1 MEITA
6 RTTRQIILFSML
18 LVVVPMVVFPER
30 FGLSLARTSLI
41 NILYEAVFYGVV
53 CYLFS
58 RTATLLQLVQ
68 VTGLCLIY
76 RMAAGA
82 LFGFTISAM
91 YSMDLGVSLS
101 LGMSGYLPTVLLQI
115 VATPFVLRP
124 VAIQLVST
132 PLVRRAA
139 PPPTEIAESGH
150 TGGTTIAVSTKRG
163 VSRTDSQASL
173 EMTAADT
180 ELQVETLSETT
191 VTGGNGFERAT
202 RYIGEDTSVHLAAVV
217 DFEGLLLGHFQ
228 RGDAVAEDWA
238 PYALLVREANRGVLH
253 RAGWG
258 EPESVTLALTD
269 RRVVVT
275 YDKTFCLLVVADP
288 QMDDFV
294 KIRIRQGLEIVRKY
308 IAERYGDSLVGK
320 AEKTYV

>member
-6 RTTRQIILFSML
+6 RTSRQIILFSML

-30 FGLSLARTSLI
+30 FGLDLARTSLI
-41 NILYEAVFYGVV
+41 NVLYEAIFYGVV
-53 CYLFS
+53 CFLFS

-68 VTGLCLIY
+68 AAGLCLIY

-124 VAIQLVST
+124 VAIQLVSA
-132 PLVRRAA
+132 PRVYRAA
-139 PPPTEIAESGH
+139 LPPMEIAESGQ
-150 TGGTTIAVSTKRG
+150 TGGTAIAVSTKRG
-163 VSRTDSQASL
+163 VSRTDSPTSRA
-173 EMTAADT
+173 TAADT
-180 ELQVETLSETT
+180 ELQVETLPETT

-202 RYIGEDTSVHLAAVV
+202 RYIAEDASVHLAAVV

-228 RGDAVAEDWA
+228 RGVTVAEDWA
-238 PYALLVREANRGVLH
+238 PYALLVREANRGLLH

-258 EPESVTLALTD
+258 EPETVTLALTD

-308 IAERYGDSLVGK
+308 VAERYGDSLVEK

>member
-30 FGLSLARTSLI
+30 FGLGLARTSLI
-41 NILYEAVFYGVV
+41 YLLYEAVFYGVV

-58 RTATLLQLVQ
+58 RTATLLQLAQ
-68 VTGLCLIY
+68 SAGLCLIY

-101 LGMSGYLPTVLLQI
+101 LGMTGYLPTVFLQI
-115 VATPFVLRP
+115 AATPFVLRP
-124 VAIQLVST
+124 VVKQLASAPRQRYV
-132 PLVRRAA
+132 A
-139 PPPTEIAESGH
+139 PPKEEIADSGH
-150 TGGTTIAVSTKRG
+150 TGGAAIAVSTKRG
-163 VSRTDSQASL
+163 VSQTDSPVPA
-173 EMTAADT
+173 EIKADT
-180 ELQVETLSETT
+180 ELHVVTPPETN

-202 RYIGEDTSVHLAAVV
+202 RYIGEDASVQVAAVV

-238 PYALLVREANRGVLH
+238 PYTLLVREANRGVLH

-258 EPESVTLALTD
+258 EPESITLALAD
-269 RRVVVT
+269 RRVVVA
-275 YDKTFCLLVVADP
+275 YEKTFCLLVVADS

-308 IAERYGDSLVGK
+308 VAERYGGGLVEK

>member
-30 FGLSLARTSLI
+30 LGLDLARTSLI
-41 NILYEAVFYGVV
+41 NVLYEAIFYGVV

-68 VTGLCLIY
+68 AAGLCLIY

-115 VATPFVLRP
+115 AATPFVLRP
-124 VAIQLVST
+124 VAMQLVSV
-132 PLVRRAA
+132 PRVRYAA
-139 PPPTEIAESGH
+139 PPSAETAQAGQ
-150 TGGTTIAVSTKRG
+150 TGGAAIAVSTKRG
-163 VSRTDSQASL
+163 VSRTVSPVSR
-173 EMTAADT
+173 ETAADT
-180 ELQVETLSETT
+180 KLQVETLPETT

-202 RYIGEDTSVHLAAVV
+202 RYIGEDASVHLAAVV

-238 PYALLVREANRGVLH
+238 PYALLVRDANRGVLY

-258 EPESVTLALTD
+258 EPESVTLALSD
-269 RRVVVT
+269 RRVVVA
-275 YDKTFCLLVVADP
+275 YEKTFCLLVVADP

-308 IAERYGDSLVGK
+308 VAERYGDGLVKK